1 MTNHDPRPKRYDRAY
16 FDKWYRDERINSPA
30 EIRRKVVLAVAAAE
44 YFLQRSVRSAL
55 DVGCGEGQW
64 QLHLRAIRPR
74 IRYLGLDSSAYV
86 VRQFGKARNIR
97 RATFGELPSLHLA
110 QTFDLIVCS
119 DVLHY
124 VGDSE
129 IRSGAREIAR
139 LCKGVAYLEVLTKED
154 DVVGDLEGLI
164 SRPAAWYRKT
174 FERAGLVHVGPYT
187 WLGKP
192 LQPIASAL
200 ETV

>member
-1 MTNHDPRPKRYDRAY
+1 MPKRYDRAY
-16 FDKWYRDERINSPA
+16 FDKWYRDERVNAPA
-30 EIRRKVVLAVAAAE
+30 EVRRKVILAVAAAE
-44 YFLQRSVRSAL
+44 YFLQRSIRSVL

-64 QLHLRAIRPR
+64 LLHLRAIRPR
-74 IRYLGLDSSAYV
+74 VRYLGLDSSNYV

-97 RATFGELPSLHLA
+97 RATFGELPSLQLA
-110 QTFDLIVCS
+110 QKFDLIVCS

-124 VGDSE
+124 VGETE
-129 IRSGAREIAR
+129 IRNGLREIVR
-139 LCKGVAYLEVLTKED
+139 LCEGVAYLEVLTKED
-154 DVVGDLEGLI
+154 DIVGDLEGLI
-164 SRPAAWYRKT
+164 NRPASWYRKT
-174 FERAGLVHVGPYT
+174 FEREGLVHVGPYT

>member
-1 MTNHDPRPKRYDRAY
+1 VTKRYDRAY
-16 FDKWYRDERINSPA
+16 FDKWYRDERVNAPA
-30 EIRRKVVLAVAAAE
+30 EVRRKVILAVAAAE
-44 YFLQRSVRSAL
+44 YFLQRSIRSVL

-64 QLHLRAIRPR
+64 LLHLRAIRPR
-74 IRYLGLDSSAYV
+74 VRYLGLDSSNYV

-97 RATFGELPSLHLA
+97 RATFGELPSLQLA
-110 QTFDLIVCS
+110 QKFDLIVCS

-124 VGDSE
+124 VGETE
-129 IRSGAREIAR
+129 IRNGLREIVR
-139 LCKGVAYLEVLTKED
+139 LCEGVAYLEVLTKED
-154 DVVGDLEGLI
+154 DIIGDLEGLI
-164 SRPAAWYRKT
+164 NRPASWYRKT
-174 FERAGLVHVGPYT
+174 FEREGLVHVGPYT

>member
-1 MTNHDPRPKRYDRAY
+1 MPKRYDRAY
-16 FDKWYRDERINSPA
+16 FDKWYRDERVNSPA
-30 EIRRKVVLAVAAAE
+30 EVRRKVILAVAAAE
-44 YFLQRSVRSAL
+44 YFLQTSIRSVL

-64 QLHLRAIRPR
+64 LLHLRAIRPR
-74 IRYLGLDSSAYV
+74 VRYLGLDSSAYV

-97 RATFGELPSLHLA
+97 RASFGELPSLQLK
-110 QTFDLIVCS
+110 QKFDLVVCS

-124 VGDSE
+124 VDEAE
-129 IRSGAREIAR
+129 IKSGLREIVR
-139 LCKGVAYLEVLTKED
+139 LCEGVAFLEVLTKED
-154 DVVGDLEGLI
+154 DVIGDLEGLI

-174 FERAGLVHVGPYT
+174 FERAGLVHIAPYT

>member
-1 MTNHDPRPKRYDRAY
+1 MKRYDRAY
-16 FDKWYRDERINSPA
+16 FDKWYRDERVNAPA
-30 EIRRKVVLAVAAAE
+30 EVRRKVFLAVATAE
-44 YFLQRSVRSAL
+44 YFLQRSIRSVL

-64 QLHLRAIRPR
+64 LPHLRAIRPNV
-74 IRYLGLDSSAYV
+74 RYLGLDSSAYV
-86 VRQFGKARNIR
+86 VRHFGKSRNIK
-97 RATFGELPSLHLA
+97 RASFGDLPSLRL
-110 QTFDLIVCS
+110 TRKFDLIVCS

-124 VGDSE
+124 VGDQE
-129 IRSGAREIAR
+129 IKNGLQEIVR
-139 LCKGVAYLEVLTKED
+139 LCEGVAFLEVLTKED
-154 DVVGDLEGLI
+154 DVIGDLEGMI

-174 FERAGLVHVGPYT
+174 FERAGLVHVAPYT